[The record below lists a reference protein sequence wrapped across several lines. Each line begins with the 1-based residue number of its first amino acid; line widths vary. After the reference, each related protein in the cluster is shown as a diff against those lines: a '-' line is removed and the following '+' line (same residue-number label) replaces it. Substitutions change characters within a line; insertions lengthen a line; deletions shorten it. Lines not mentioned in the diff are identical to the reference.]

1 MLTVRKTGQTIKDRF
16 IPALIHRD
24 FRVMWF
30 GHVAGESASWTLT
43 VAEMWLVFTLAESNA
58 SSWVG
63 LVMLATMLPWFVV
76 PLVVGYLTDRYVRR
90 NILILAYGISLA
102 HGVILTLL
110 VFTDVIQVWHVVV
123 LAFVNG
129 AARNVHMGAIESLA
143 ANLIPSNTLAN
154 GYALISAG
162 YFATRLTGPALIAP
176 LIDVLPLG
184 WIFLISVGLYS
195 VGLYLTLRIRT
206 ISTGVVE
213 PTKSILN
220 NVFSGFRYVYSH
232 GILRNIMFL
241 VLFHC
246 TLVMSFE
253 TLLPAISED
262 RLGTGGKGLAYLHM
276 MIGVGA
282 LLVSIAVAPL
292 RGEGLRGRLFLLTAV
307 TSSVGNIIL
316 GLAPTLPL
324 AMFGAVVIGVAHTG
338 FMTMAII
345 MIQSVTPD
353 GFRGRVTSVYLI
365 HAGGIMAFS
374 FFANGALADVYDP
387 GWILIISAFGFLG
400 VMLISFFRPTPRGLY
415 LVGVPVQAEATS
427 S

>member
-1 MLTVRKTGQTIKDRF
+1 MLSVRDTSHIIRDRF
-16 IPALIHRD
+16 VPSLTHRD

-43 VAEMWLVFTLAESNA
+43 VAEVWLAFTLAENNA

-76 PLVVGYLTDRYVRR
+76 PLVVGYLTDRFVRR
-90 NILILAYGISLA
+90 NILILAYVLSLA
-102 HGVILTLL
+102 HGIVLTLL
-110 VFTDVIQVWHVVV
+110 VFTDVIQVWHVVI

-129 AARNVHMGAIESLA
+129 GARNVHMGGIESLA

-195 VGLYLTLRIRT
+195 VGLALTVQIRT
-206 ISTGVVE
+206 ISTGVIE
-213 PTKSILN
+213 PAKGILS

-232 GILRNIMFL
+232 GVLRNIIFL

-246 TLVMSFE
+246 TMVMSFE
-253 TLLPAISED
+253 TLLPAISKN
-262 RLGTGGKGLAYLHM
+262 RLGAGGEGVAYLHM
-276 MIGVGA
+276 MIGFGA
-282 LLVSIAVAPL
+282 LLVSIAVAPI
-292 RGEGLRGRLFLLTAV
+292 RGEGLRGRLFLVTGV
-307 TSSVGNIIL
+307 TSGMANIIL
-316 GLAPTLPL
+316 GIAPTLPL
-324 AMFGAVVIGVAHTG
+324 AMLGAVVIGVAHTG

-345 MIQSVTPD
+345 MIQSITPD
-353 GFRGRVTSVYLI
+353 GFRGRVTSIYLI

-374 FFANGALADVYDP
+374 FFANGVLADVFDP
-387 GWILIISAFGFLG
+387 GWILIVGALAFLG
-400 VMLISFFRPTPRGLY
+400 VMFISFCRPTPRSLY
-415 LVGVPVQAEATS
+415 LAGVPVQAEAI
-427 S
+427 

>member
-1 MLTVRKTGQTIKDRF
+1 MVTVRDASQIIRDRF
-16 IPALIHRD
+16 FPALTHRD
-24 FRVMWF
+24 FRFMWL

-43 VAEMWLVFTLAESNA
+43 IAEVWLAFTLAEDNA

-63 LVMLATMLPWFVV
+63 LVMLSTMLPWFVV
-76 PLVVGYLTDRYVRR
+76 PLVVGYLTDRFVRR

-102 HGVILTLL
+102 HGIILTLL
-110 VFTDVIQVWHVVV
+110 VFTDVIQVWHVVI

-129 AARNVHMGAIESLA
+129 GARVTHMGGIESLA
-143 ANLIPSNTLAN
+143 ANLVPSNTLAN

-162 YFATRLTGPALIAP
+162 YFATRLTGPGLIAP

-195 VGLYLTLRIRT
+195 VGLSLTLQIRT

-213 PTKSILN
+213 PTRNILF

-232 GILRNIMFL
+232 GVLRNIMFL

-253 TLLPAISED
+253 TLLPAISKD
-262 RLGTGGKGLAYLHM
+262 RLGAGGEGIAYLHM

-292 RGEGLRGRLFLLTAV
+292 RGEGLRGRLFLVTALV
-307 TSSVGNIIL
+307 SVIGNIIL
-316 GLAPTLPL
+316 GIGPTLPL
-324 AMFGAVVIGVAHTG
+324 AMLGAVVIGVSHTG

-353 GFRGRVTSVYLI
+353 GYRGRVTSIYLI

-374 FFANGALADVYDP
+374 YFANGVLADVFDP
-387 GWILIISAFGFLG
+387 GRILIIGAFAFLG
-400 VMLISFFRPTPRGLY
+400 VMFISVFRPTPRRLY
-415 LVGVPVQAEATS
+415 LAGVPVQAEAI
-427 S
+427 